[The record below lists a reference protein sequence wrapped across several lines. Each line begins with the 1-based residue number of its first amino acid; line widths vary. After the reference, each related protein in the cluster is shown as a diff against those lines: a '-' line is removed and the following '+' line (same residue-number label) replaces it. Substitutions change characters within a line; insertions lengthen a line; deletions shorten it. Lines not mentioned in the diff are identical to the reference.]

1 MTLPKG
7 FKFQSWRFSRFDSPT
22 NPGSRT
28 KVIYSGV
35 YDDEGRLTLQEV
47 GTEDVYDVI
56 QSHASECDM
65 DTIMR
70 RYKNG
75 DVDVLDRVSGFYY
88 DVSGLSENPAD
99 LLNKL
104 NRAEAEFEKLPAD
117 FKEKYDNDFARFIC
131 TFDIADLLGD
141 SSDDVRPVASVQD
154 DVKEG
159 E

>member
-7 FKFQSWRFSRFDSPT
+7 FKFQSWRFSKFDSPT
-22 NPGSRT
+22 CPGSRT

-56 QSHASECDM
+56 QSHASEVDM

-75 DVDVLDRVSGFYY
+75 DVDVLDRV
-88 DVSGLSENPAD
+88 PA
-99 LLNKL
+99 
-104 NRAEAEFEKLPAD
+104 
-117 FKEKYDNDFARFIC
+117 FIMMSPI
-131 TFDIADLLGD
+131 FPRI
-141 SSDDVRPVASVQD
+141 PPIF
-154 DVKEG
+154 
-159 E
+159 